1 MRSAR
6 TCKRCTNKP
15 SLRGFFFFVFAYH
28 CHVLIHAHS
37 RNCWHLRHSFNCVLP
52 DFGWQVW
59 TDPSLLSMP
68 LCLYFNTAFL
78 SLLFFNTL
86 SGKELQG
93 HSSIYVIPNCTGK
106 TQLNVVPKPCN
117 HAAYERDSP
126 SKSTLWKHPWW
137 AQNCFHWWRR
147 TRETIVVP
155 LVVLS
160 ELRGNQSDFCPAL
173 RLTGRAYG
181 TRLPGYLCMPKRVCQ
196 ECGHGRWPL
205 CISK

>member
-1 MRSAR
+1 MSWSTPIPVTAGIWDTHLIVCCLILADRSGPILPFCPCLCVSIS
-6 TCKRCTNKP
+6 TLHF
-15 SLRGFFFFVFAYH
+15 SLFF
-28 CHVLIHAHS
+28 
-37 RNCWHLRHSFNCVLP
+37 
-52 DFGWQVW
+52 
-59 TDPSLLSMP
+59 
-68 LCLYFNTAFL
+68 
-78 SLLFFNTL
+78 FFNTL
-86 SGKELQG
+86 SLGKSFRDTAAFTSFQTAQE
-93 HSSIYVIPNCTGK
+93 K

-147 TRETIVVP
+147 TRGTIVVP